1 MRDSERKIRDIDK
14 FQIPEEMSTAVI
26 GIDIGGTNLRSAL
39 VLSSG
44 AILEQRRI
52 ASGIEQGR
60 DSFCSRLLASI
71 GELRGEAAKRGITV
85 RAIGAG
91 VPGLIDRTGLIRS
104 SVNMPPLE
112 GLNLGTFLE
121 ESTGLPAACGNDAN
135 IIALGEQR
143 FGAGRG
149 LASFMVVTIGTG
161 LGSGLIL
168 DGKLWT
174 GAGGFAAEFGHVT
187 VCPEGPP
194 CPCGN
199 RGCLELYCSAGAVVR
214 SARELIPKD
223 LLGARARDLSAEAV
237 ALLARQG
244 APGAHTAFE
253 RLGQWLGIALGSLC
267 NTLNLQAVIVGGG
280 VGASFDLLLPALRA
294 ELSRRC
300 FPSIYDGL
308 AILKAEL
315 GDDAGLLGGA
325 ALAEERLN
333 PSQPARRD

>member
-1 MRDSERKIRDIDK
+1 MT
-14 FQIPEEMSTAVI
+14 TAVI

-44 AILEQRRI
+44 AILEQRRT

-60 DSFCSRLLASI
+60 DNFCSRLLESI
-71 GELRGEAAKRGITV
+71 EDLRGAAAGRGITV
-85 RAIGAG
+85 LAVGAG

-104 SVNMPPLE
+104 SVNMRPLE
-112 GLNLGTFLE
+112 GLNLGAFLE
-121 ESTGLPAACGNDAN
+121 ERTGLPAACGNDAN
-135 IIALGEQR
+135 TIALGEQR

-149 LASFMVVTIGTG
+149 LAAFLMVTIGTG

-168 DGKLWT
+168 DGRLWT

-187 VCPEGPP
+187 VHPEGPP

-199 RGCLELYCSAGAVVR
+199 RGCLEQYCSAGAVVR

-223 LLGARARDLSAEAV
+223 LLAAAAADLNAEAV

-244 APGAHTAFE
+244 VPGAREAFE
-253 RLGQWLGIALGSLC
+253 RIGQWLGVALGSLS

-280 VGASFDLLLPALRA
+280 VAASFDLLLPALRA
-294 ELSRRC
+294 ELSQRC
-300 FPSIYDGL
+300 FLPIYDGL
-308 AILKAEL
+308 AILKTEL
-315 GDDAGLLGGA
+315 GDDAGLLGAA
-325 ALAEERLN
+325 ALAEERLVSCTVIS
-333 PSQPARRD
+333 PQ

>member
-1 MRDSERKIRDIDK
+1 MT
-14 FQIPEEMSTAVI
+14 TAVI
-26 GIDIGGTNLRSAL
+26 GIDIGGTNLRLAL

-44 AILEQRRI
+44 EILEQRRT

-60 DSFCSRLLASI
+60 DSFCSHLLASI
-71 GELRGEAAKRGITV
+71 EDLRGSAAGRGITV
-85 RAIGAG
+85 HAIGAG

-104 SVNMPPLE
+104 SVNMRPLE
-112 GLNLGTFLE
+112 GLNLGAFLE
-121 ESTGLPAACGNDAN
+121 ERTGLPAACGNDAN
-135 IIALGEQR
+135 TIALGEQR

-149 LASFMVVTIGTG
+149 LASFLVVTIGTG

-168 DGKLWT
+168 DGRLWT

-187 VCPEGPP
+187 VHPEGPP

-199 RGCLELYCSAGAVVR
+199 RGCLEQYCSAGAVVR
-214 SARELIPKD
+214 SARELIPED
-223 LLGARARDLSAEAV
+223 LLAATATDLSAEAV

-244 APGAHTAFE
+244 VPGARTAFE
-253 RLGQWLGIALGSLC
+253 RLGQWLGVALGSLS

-280 VGASFDLLLPALRA
+280 VAASFDLLLPALRA
-294 ELSRRC
+294 ELSQRC

-308 AILKAEL
+308 AILKTDL

-325 ALAEERLN
+325 AQAEERLN
-333 PSQPARRD
+333 PPPPPAHRD